1 MATTAATRE
10 ISLSTDGSSPDLAS
24 GSILFIGTATVLI
37 RYAGFTILTDPNF
50 LHKGEQVRLGYGLRS
65 TRRTDP
71 ALNIGELPPLDLVVL
86 SHLHEDHFDRVAE
99 RELDRAV
106 PIVTT
111 RHAATS
117 LGNKGFSSTHALA
130 TWESIRFTRGEVSL
144 RVTSMPARHGPDGL
158 HRALPPAMGSMLE
171 FQRATGATTL
181 RIYISGDTLI
191 HEALKEIPVR
201 HPAIDLAV
209 LHLGG
214 TKIMGIL
221 LTMDADQG
229 VEAIKILGPSRVLPI
244 HFNDY
249 TVFKSS
255 LEEFQAAVRAA
266 GLERRVSYVRHG
278 ETLTLEVPP
287 GRLG

>member
-1 MATTAATRE
+1 MATTGGTGG
-10 ISLSTDGSSPDLAS
+10 INVPTDGSSPDLAT

-37 RYAGFTILTDPNF
+37 RYGGFTILTDPNF

-65 TRRTDP
+65 TRRTEP

-117 LGNKGFSSTHALA
+117 LGNKGFSSTHALG
-130 TWESIRFTRGEVSL
+130 TWESISFSRGSVSL
-144 RVTSMPARHGPDGL
+144 RVTSMPAQHGPDVL
-158 HRALPPAMGSMLE
+158 YRALPPAMGSMLE
-171 FQRATGATTL
+171 FQGPTGTTTL
-181 RIYISGDTLI
+181 RMYISGDTLI
-191 HEALKEIPVR
+191 HEALKEIPLR
-201 HPAIDLAV
+201 HPEIDLAV

-221 LTMDADQG
+221 LTMDAAQG
-229 VEAIKILGPSRVLPI
+229 IEAIKILAPARVLPI

-255 LEEFQAAVRAA
+255 LE
-266 GLERRVSYVRHG
+266 
-278 ETLTLEVPP
+278 
-287 GRLG
+287 